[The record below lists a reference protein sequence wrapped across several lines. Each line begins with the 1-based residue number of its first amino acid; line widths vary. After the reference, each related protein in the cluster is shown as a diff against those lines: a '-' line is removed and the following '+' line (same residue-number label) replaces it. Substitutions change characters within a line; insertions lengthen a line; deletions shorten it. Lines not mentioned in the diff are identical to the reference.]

1 MPRLR
6 LGANVQRYGGGMTEL
21 LVEGRTVRQVL
32 ESAFTRLPT
41 LRSYVLDDQGGL
53 RKHMAIF
60 VDEYHV
66 LDRAGLAEAVG
77 EESTVDIYQAL
88 SGG

>member
-6 LGANVQRYGGGMTEL
+6 LGANVQRYSGGMAEL

-32 ESAFTRLPT
+32 ESAFARLPG
-41 LRSYVLDDQGGL
+41 LRSYVLDDQGSL
-53 RKHMAIF
+53 RKHMTIF
-60 VDEYHV
+60 VDEDHV
-66 LDRAGLAEAVG
+66 LDRSSLSEIVG
-77 EESTVDIYQAL
+77 EASTVDIYQAL